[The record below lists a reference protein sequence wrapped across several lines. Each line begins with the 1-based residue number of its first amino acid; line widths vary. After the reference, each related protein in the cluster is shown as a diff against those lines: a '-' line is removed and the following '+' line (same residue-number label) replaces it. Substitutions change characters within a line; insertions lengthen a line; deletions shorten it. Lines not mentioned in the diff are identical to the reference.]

1 MTLEISDYQ
10 AAANKLGVDIASVR
24 AVASVESKGNGLFS
38 DGRPVILYE
47 RHIFYRELLNKRNK
61 EAKARIEKENP
72 NVIGNALA
80 IIAANE
86 LRTIK
91 NELDK
96 LAIQNP
102 TICNTRAGGYLG
114 GVKEYDRLEK
124 AKAIDEECALR
135 SCSWGAFQV
144 MGFHAEFLGFK
155 NVFEMVEYN
164 KTDAGQLDTFVRFI
178 QKNPSL
184 LKALKAKDWANFAR
198 LYNGPAYAKNQ
209 YDVKMAAAFNLYD
222 KNPTMIA

>member
-1 MTLEISDYQ
+1 MTLAISDYQ
-10 AAANKLGVDIASVR
+10 AAASKLGVDIASVR

-80 IIAANE
+80 IIVANE
-86 LRTIK
+86 LRNIK

-96 LAIQNP
+96 LALQHS
-102 TICNTRAGGYLG
+102 TICNAQAGGYIG
-114 GVKEYDRLEK
+114 GIKEYDRL
-124 AKAIDEECALR
+124 AKAETIDKECALR

-155 NVFEMVEYN
+155 DVFEMVEYAT
-164 KTDAGQLDTFVRFI
+164 TDAGQLDIFIRFI
-178 QKNPSL
+178 QKNPNL
-184 LKALKAKDWANFAR
+184 LKAMKARDWANFAR
-198 LYNGPAYAKNQ
+198 QYNGPSYEKFQ
-209 YDVKMAAAFNLYD
+209 YDVKMASAYKLYNA
-222 KNPTMIA
+222 NPTMIA